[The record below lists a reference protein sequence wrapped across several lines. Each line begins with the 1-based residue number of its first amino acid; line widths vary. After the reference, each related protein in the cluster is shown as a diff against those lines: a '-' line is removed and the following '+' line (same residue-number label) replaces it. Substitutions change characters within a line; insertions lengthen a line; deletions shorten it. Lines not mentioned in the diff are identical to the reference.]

1 MKERSTRQ
9 GGRHSHHDSHTD
21 VRSAARAGRRCIAS
35 MCILR
40 IVRPPLHSYGTPR
53 HFGFCHCAA
62 LLLRRLVCPC
72 TCTCRV
78 LVYLC
83 RGARLHATMHA
94 TRDIH
99 VKIKYDILLN
109 FTLTQSQT
117 TSRTASEHRGCA
129 VGDMRHGFVACS
141 INIIGWASRF
151 RFVGCHQSDV
161 LKEKLCGGEL

>member
-21 VRSAARAGRRCIAS
+21 VRSAARAGRRCITS

-53 HFGFCHCAA
+53 HFATVR
-62 LLLRRLVCPC
+62 LLLRRLVCP
-72 TCTCRV
+72 CTCRV

-109 FTLTQSQT
+109 FTLTQT

-141 INIIGWASRF
+141 INIIGGGIAISF
-151 RFVGCHQSDV
+151 RRMPSSDV